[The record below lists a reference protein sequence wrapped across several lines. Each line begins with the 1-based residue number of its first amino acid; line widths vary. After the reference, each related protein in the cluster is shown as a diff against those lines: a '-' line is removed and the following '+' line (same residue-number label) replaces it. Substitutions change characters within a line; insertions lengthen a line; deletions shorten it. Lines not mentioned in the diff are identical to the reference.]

1 MKNYTNLLIFLGI
14 ISFVFLGCA
23 KKDSSSSSTADTDD
37 TVSASSGSGA
47 ITLSSKVSMVEAKST
62 DSTARTAFAT
72 VSTDNLSS
80 TSDYKVDKTQ
90 TFVYE
95 KSADALQTVNMILCM
110 IGQTR
115 ADLMVNTG
123 NYKAQVDEKKC
134 EERSGDSKS
143 NNPSYKMWRVNSSRA
158 EGEPMIIKAWVPNDT
173 DRDGTDDGLIYAKA
187 KVWQPPSDDYPI
199 GHFKLNFKFLE
210 GKTPT
215 GTQLGNGYMRTRRKG
230 STSTLQFWNPEKSG
244 STTYDYSVTAK
255 FNTDGTGSGITTM
268 PVRVCNES
276 GCSFTGSQKTY
287 KVAVG
292 DGYFYK
298 QKTIIDS
305 AGGNTTADAVCLD
318 RNKYL
323 KSAWR
328 YGMYN
333 KGTNTDNGSRVA
345 INSGFPIKASN
356 NSVDYYGYIGYHGLW
371 MPTEAGVA
379 DNSTVYKLDFSGGSD
394 QAGDNYTVRSW
405 GGKLIKY
412 TKNTITLG
420 SIKNIPLNWWD
431 NSIGFEK
438 RVFWNGTNFTADAK
452 RSGSTS
458 WQWADLDEE
467 ETFTLTASNAEHGF
481 YFYSQALGGD
491 GQIVLAYSSR
501 GAAPTAPTDDSS
513 VIFNTQE
520 PVFPGDTVPT
530 TLACYENCLNPDT
543 IATGSDSW
551 GSSSS
556 IYHGKKWLG
565 WNGSAWVKGSGD
577 MDNASAPDPYIYTWD
592 NTTSGM
598 VLQYDNGTKTDVL
611 LGSANSNLS
620 WGARSGIMF
629 DNSTAAN
636 FTALQCS
643 WDSSKICPY
652 KARGSLSTY
661 YVWETGPEA
670 WNKLTVLVAG
680 DSSSVKFDP
689 PMVVKYTHSGTKSN
703 SGKNY
708 DNATFYLEYGGHGDL
723 WGVPSFCVDA
733 KNGEKTSCAN
743 DGSTRWVPEFVIK
756 KASPVT
762 QVKDGSTQYLVKPL
776 QVEQTMRK
784 TSSASVCTDAGL
796 SFGTISLPDSEPY
809 SDPDIGERPTVKGPP
824 AIVAGAKM

>member
-1 MKNYTNLLIFLGI
+1 MRNFTNLIIFLGI
-14 ISFVFLGCA
+14 ISFVLLGCA
-23 KKDSSSSSTADTDD
+23 KKDSSSSSSDTD
-37 TVSASSGSGA
+37 VSAASGSGA

-95 KSADALQTVNMILCM
+95 KSADALETVNNILCM

-123 NYKAQVDEKKC
+123 NYKAQVDENKC
-134 EERSGDSKS
+134 SERSGDSKS
-143 NNPSYKMWRVNSSRA
+143 NNPSYKMFVVNSSRA
-158 EGEPMIIKAWVPNDT
+158 DGEPMVVKLWVPNDN
-173 DRDGTDDGLIYAKA
+173 GLIYAKA
-187 KVWQPPSDDYPI
+187 KVWQPPSDDYPV
-199 GHFKLNFKFLE
+199 GHFKLNFKGLQGE
-210 GKTPT
+210 TAT
-215 GTQLGNGYMRTRRKG
+215 GTQFMNGYMRTRRIG
-230 STSTLQFWNPEKSG
+230 STSTLQFWNPEKRG
-244 STTYDYSVTAK
+244 STTYDYSVTAN

-268 PVRVCNES
+268 PQRVCNES

-287 KVAVG
+287 NVSVG

-298 QKTIIDS
+298 QKTITDS
-305 AGGNTTADAVCLD
+305 AGNATPDNATCLD

-333 KGTNTDNGSRVA
+333 KGTNTDNGSRVE

-420 SIKNIPLNWWD
+420 SIKNIPLNWYD
-431 NSIGFEK
+431 NSAGYEK
-438 RVFWNGTNFTADAK
+438 RVFWNGTNFTVDAY
-452 RSGSTS
+452 RNSSTD
-458 WQWADLDEE
+458 WQWADMTTT
-467 ETFTLTASNAEHGF
+467 TFTLTASNAEHGF
-481 YFYSQALGGD
+481 HFYSQALGGD
-491 GQIVLAYSSR
+491 GQIVLVYSTSTR
-501 GAAPTAPTDDSS
+501 GGGPTQQPTDDSS

-530 TLACYENCLNPDT
+530 TLACYENCLNPGT

-551 GSSSS
+551 GASSS
-556 IYHGKKWLG
+556 IYLSNKWLG
-565 WNGSAWVKGSGD
+565 WDSSANAWAMGSGRH
-577 MDNASAPDPYIYTWD
+577 DNASAPDPYIYTWD

-643 WDSSKICPY
+643 WDNTKICPY
-652 KARGSLSTY
+652 KARGSLSTF
-661 YVWETGPEA
+661 YVWQTGPDA
-670 WNKLTVLVAG
+670 WDKLTVLVAS
-680 DSSSVKFDP
+680 DNSSVKFDP
-689 PMVVKYTHSGTKSN
+689 PMMVKYTHSGTKSN
-703 SGKNY
+703 SGKSY

-723 WGVPSFCVDA
+723 WGVPSFCVDS
-733 KNGEKTSCAN
+733 KTGGKTSCAN

-756 KASPVT
+756 KASLVT
-762 QVKDGSTQYLVKPL
+762 QVKDSSTQYLVKPL
-776 QVEQTMRK
+776 EVEQTMRK
-784 TSSASVCTDAGL
+784 TSTASVCTDAGL
-796 SFGTISLPDSEPY
+796 SLGGVSLPDSEPY
-809 SDPDIGERPTVKGPP
+809 SDPNIGERPPVEGPP
-824 AIVAGAKM
+824 AVIAGAKM

>member
-1 MKNYTNLLIFLGI
+1 MKNFTNLLIFLGI

-80 TSDYKVDKTQ
+80 TSDYKIDKTQ
-90 TFVYE
+90 KFVYE
-95 KSADALQTVNMILCM
+95 KSADALDTVNMILCM

-298 QKTIIDS
+298 QKTITDS

-371 MPTEAGVA
+371 MPTEA
-379 DNSTVYKLDFSGGSD
+379 
-394 QAGDNYTVRSW
+394 
-405 GGKLIKY
+405 
-412 TKNTITLG
+412 
-420 SIKNIPLNWWD
+420 
-431 NSIGFEK
+431 
-438 RVFWNGTNFTADAK
+438 
-452 RSGSTS
+452 
-458 WQWADLDEE
+458 
-467 ETFTLTASNAEHGF
+467 
-481 YFYSQALGGD
+481 
-491 GQIVLAYSSR
+491 
-501 GAAPTAPTDDSS
+501 
-513 VIFNTQE
+513 
-520 PVFPGDTVPT
+520 
-530 TLACYENCLNPDT
+530 
-543 IATGSDSW
+543 
-551 GSSSS
+551 
-556 IYHGKKWLG
+556 
-565 WNGSAWVKGSGD
+565 
-577 MDNASAPDPYIYTWD
+577 
-592 NTTSGM
+592 
-598 VLQYDNGTKTDVL
+598 
-611 LGSANSNLS
+611 
-620 WGARSGIMF
+620 
-629 DNSTAAN
+629 
-636 FTALQCS
+636 
-643 WDSSKICPY
+643 
-652 KARGSLSTY
+652 
-661 YVWETGPEA
+661 
-670 WNKLTVLVAG
+670 
-680 DSSSVKFDP
+680 
-689 PMVVKYTHSGTKSN
+689 
-703 SGKNY
+703 
-708 DNATFYLEYGGHGDL
+708 
-723 WGVPSFCVDA
+723 
-733 KNGEKTSCAN
+733 
-743 DGSTRWVPEFVIK
+743 
-756 KASPVT
+756 
-762 QVKDGSTQYLVKPL
+762 
-776 QVEQTMRK
+776 
-784 TSSASVCTDAGL
+784 
-796 SFGTISLPDSEPY
+796 
-809 SDPDIGERPTVKGPP
+809 
-824 AIVAGAKM
+824 